1 MPVTGCVRLER
12 RGCGVCG
19 LCCCCSRF
27 AWRLDMVGS
36 SARDV
41 EDGRKHEFVTFVARR
56 TGHVLF

>member
-1 MPVTGCVRLER
+1 MVVFGWRGGVVVGCVVCVVVVVGLL
-12 RGCGVCG
+12 GV
-19 LCCCCSRF
+19 
-27 AWRLDMVGS
+27 WIWWGS

>member
-1 MPVTGCVRLER
+1 VVGCVVCVVVVVGLL
-12 RGCGVCG
+12 GV
-19 LCCCCSRF
+19 
-27 AWRLDMVGS
+27 WIWWGS